1 MCIMHFP
8 LLIIIIFYVHSYTAY
23 AYLCVDTSGPCKV
36 TVNELKKEF
45 NISDDQ
51 LGNRVEKSDI
61 KNLASFFG
69 DVELYL
75 PGLGLCEA
83 DEADVRT
90 AVHLHGNQTG
100 MNKALTIWIN
110 SCKATFKDL
119 ISIALDVRKAN
130 VAEKICNYLQQN
142 SECMHVQVVHASYVC
157 I

>member
-1 MCIMHFP
+1 M
-8 LLIIIIFYVHSYTAY
+8 
-23 AYLCVDTSGPCKV
+23 
-36 TVNELKKEF
+36 TVNELKKQF

-75 PGLGLCEA
+75 PGLRLCEA
-83 DEADVRT
+83 DDADVRT

-110 SCKATFKDL
+110 SYKATFKDL
-119 ISIALDVRKAN
+119 ISIALDVRKAI
-130 VAEKICNYLQQN
+130 VAKKICKYLQQN

>member
-1 MCIMHFP
+1 M
-8 LLIIIIFYVHSYTAY
+8 
-23 AYLCVDTSGPCKV
+23 
-36 TVNELKKEF
+36 TVNELKKQF

-75 PGLGLCEA
+75 PGLRLCEA
-83 DEADVRT
+83 DDADVRT

-110 SCKATFKDL
+110 SYKATFKDL
-119 ISIALDVRKAN
+119 ISIALDVRKAI
-130 VAEKICNYLQQN
+130 VAERICKHLQQN
-142 SECMHVQVVHASYVC
+142 SECMQVVQVVHASYVC